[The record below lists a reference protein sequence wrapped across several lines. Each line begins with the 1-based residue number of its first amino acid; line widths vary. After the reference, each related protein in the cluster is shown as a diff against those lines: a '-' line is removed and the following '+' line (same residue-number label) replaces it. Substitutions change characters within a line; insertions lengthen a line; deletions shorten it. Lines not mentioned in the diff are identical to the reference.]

1 MEKISISVDREL
13 NLLTQY
19 GLTAE
24 EWWIIKLLF
33 LASYPESRVQPL
45 EEYSKI
51 VGGLKLDI
59 IESLQAK
66 GILKKF
72 KVKKTDHLDIDDIQF
87 NFVKG
92 EDGKSYPD
100 IPFTANFIK
109 SFLKHSGELGKELFL
124 TYPEFIN
131 VNGSFIGARSI
142 TTGNHFGS
150 MDDFFFFYGKSIKW
164 NPEAHA
170 EVIRLVNYAK
180 ENNLINCS
188 LATFVIN
195 QRWREIQAAI
205 KQGIGTYQSSILL

>member
-1 MEKISISVDREL
+1 MEKISIAIDKEL

-33 LASYPESRVQPL
+33 LANYPESRVQPL
-45 EEYSKI
+45 EQYSKI

-59 IESLQAK
+59 IESLQNK

-72 KVKKTDHLDIDDIQF
+72 KVKKNDHLDIDDLQF
-87 NFVKG
+87 NFIKG

-124 TYPEFIN
+124 TYPTFIYI
-131 VNGSFIGARSI
+131 NGQPVGARNI

-150 MDDFFFFYGKSIKW
+150 MDDFFFFYGKTIKW
-164 NPEAHA
+164 NPETHTQIIKLL
-170 EVIRLVNYAK
+170 EYAK
-180 ENNLINCS
+180 ENNLINYS
-188 LATFVIN
+188 IATFVIN
-195 QRWREIQAAI
+195 EKWREIQKAI
-205 KQGIGTYQSSILL
+205 QEGLGTYQSSILI

>member
-59 IESLQAK
+59 IESLQSK

-72 KVKKTDHLDIDDIQF
+72 KVKKTDHLDIDDIQ
-87 NFVKG
+87 
-92 EDGKSYPD
+92 
-100 IPFTANFIK
+100 
-109 SFLKHSGELGKELFL
+109 
-124 TYPEFIN
+124 
-131 VNGSFIGARSI
+131 
-142 TTGNHFGS
+142 
-150 MDDFFFFYGKSIKW
+150 
-164 NPEAHA
+164 
-170 EVIRLVNYAK
+170 LV
-180 ENNLINCS
+180 
-188 LATFVIN
+188 F
-195 QRWREIQAAI
+195 
-205 KQGIGTYQSSILL
+205 

>member
-59 IESLQAK
+59 IESLQSK

-109 SFLKHSGELGKELFL
+109 SFLKHSGELGKELFQA
-124 TYPEFIN
+124 YPKFIYI
-131 VNGSFIGARSI
+131 NGQPVGARNI

-150 MDDFFFFYGKSIKW
+150 MEDFFFFYGKTIKW
-164 NPEAHA
+164 NPETHNQ
-170 EVIRLVNYAK
+170 IMYLLNYAS
-180 ENNLINCS
+180 ENNLINYS
-188 LATFVIN
+188 IATFVIN
-195 QRWREIQAAI
+195 QKWREIQAAI
-205 KQGIGTYQSSILL
+205 QEGIGTYQSSILL